1 MRTANPTRKLTN
13 DADPLRHDAGHE
25 ASRAEAWPAAALTPQ
40 GQGLSGR
47 GSRQQSGPSAAWA
60 DGMVRDSIPGSREN
74 LKIRG
79 PLRPRSLPVLLGRSD
94 AARSG
99 TDAGTRA
106 PRRRGP
112 GYASVR
118 RKAQAPPYLIG
129 ADYIIN
135 NWPSAMRQVNFWI
148 VPANIHTDRHD
159 ADRSVQQPETC
170 VYNMCTN
177 HVCPFRSKIFRKHS
191 HSPVNHWIRP
201 KGQRTPSSAIV
212 FHTNDSQRE
221 RDTAGAPET
230 GDENATQRGISAIR
244 C

>member
-1 MRTANPTRKLTN
+1 MEWCAILF
-13 DADPLRHDAGHE
+13 
-25 ASRAEAWPAAALTPQ
+25 
-40 GQGLSGR
+40 QGLGKTSKSGDRSGR
-47 GSRQQSGPSAAWA
+47 AVCQFCWDAQ
-60 DGMVRDSIPGSREN
+60 M
-74 LKIRG
+74 
-79 PLRPRSLPVLLGRSD
+79 LLGR
-94 AARSG
+94 ALMQEQERP
-99 TDAGTRA
+99 AG
-106 PRRRGP
+106 G
-112 GYASVR
+112 VLDR

-129 ADYIIN
+129 SDYIIN

-212 FHTNDSQRE
+212 FHTNHSQRE